1 VLALT
6 RGFSKIGGMA
16 SEYDVAPSI
25 AVPRLQIGVKA
36 RFAAIF
42 GALEQQLERERD
54 QFALWLPIGLGAGI
68 ALWFVLP
75 TPLAWI
81 GAAAA
86 LGGIAIAAMIFG
98 QDRRAGQAVAWFAG
112 AMLAGLFIIWGKAL
126 WVAAPRVD
134 DRAAVKSFSARI
146 EMVEPLQAR
155 GLVRLRLAPDAA
167 AGLPP
172 HVRVNVD
179 ARTVPAYLP
188 TGSRIDLRARLMAP
202 AGPPVPGGYD
212 FARVAWFQGIG
223 ATGKAL
229 DPPVVHLL
237 QGGGFRSWLADVRQR
252 LSAHIESR
260 ITGAGEGGVAA
271 SFVTGDQGAIPG
283 TDNDALRKAG
293 LAHLLSVSGL
303 HVSAVVGG
311 TMILAL
317 RLLALSPRL
326 ALRAPLPLIAAGA
339 GAMAGVGY
347 TLLSG
352 AEVPT
357 IRSCIAALLVLIGIS
372 LGREAMTLRLVAAGA
387 LIVLLFWPEALAGP
401 SFQLSFAA
409 VASLVALHEHP
420 RMAAFVARREEPWYA
435 RVGREGL
442 SLLISG
448 LVIELALSPIALF
461 HFHKSGLYGAVAN
474 IVAIPLSTF
483 VIMPLEALSLLLD
496 IVGLGAPIWWLTG
509 KSLSLLLWIAH
520 VVGDA
525 PGAQASLPTMAWGAF
540 AMMVAGGLWITL
552 WRTRMRRLGA
562 VPLLIGALWALV
574 TPPPDILVTGDGR
587 HVAIRTTDGR
597 IALLRP
603 KAGDYVRGVLGEA
616 SGTQADA
623 LNIDDLK
630 TARCG
635 NDMCIADIDAGGR
648 LWRVLA
654 TRSPF
659 LIDIATMNRA
669 CAGVDIAIS
678 DRRLPR
684 SCRPRW
690 LKLDR
695 PALARTGGVAI
706 RLGSG
711 VESVAQA
718 TGHHPW
724 AAAVQPFPSINNGAA
739 GRRAYP
745 GREPDREHN
754 AADHKRDWPDRG
766 GSSIPR
772 GGNI

>member
-1 VLALT
+1 
-6 RGFSKIGGMA
+6 MA

-25 AVPRLQIGVKA
+25 AVPRLQIGVRA
-36 RFAAIF
+36 RIAAIF
-42 GALEQQLERERD
+42 AVLERQLEQERD
-54 QFALWLPIGLGAGI
+54 QFALWLPIGFGAGI

-75 TPLAWI
+75 TSLAWI
-81 GAAAA
+81 GAAVAI
-86 LGGIAIAAMIFG
+86 GGIAMAAILFG
-98 QDRRAGQAVAWFAG
+98 SGRRAGQAVAWFAG
-112 AMLAGLFIIWGKAL
+112 AMLIGLMVIWIKAIV
-126 WVAAPRVD
+126 VAAPRLG
-134 DRAAVKSFSARI
+134 DRPVVKSFSARI
-146 EMVEPLQAR
+146 DEVEPLQAR
-155 GLVRLRLAPDAA
+155 GLVRLRLAPDPA

-172 HVRVNVD
+172 HIRVNVD
-179 ARTVPAYLP
+179 AKTVPAYVP
-188 TGSRIDLRARLMAP
+188 TGSRIDVRARLMAP

-212 FARVAWFQGIG
+212 FAQVAWFQGLG

-229 DPPVVHLL
+229 DPPTMHLIE
-237 QGGGFRSWLADVRQR
+237 GGGFRSWLADVRQR

-260 ITGAGEGGVAA
+260 IKGAGEGGVAA
-271 SFVTGDQGAIPG
+271 SFVTGDQGAIPE
-283 TDNDALRKAG
+283 TDNDALRQAG

-339 GAMAGVGY
+339 GALAGVGY

-352 AEVPT
+352 AQVPT
-357 IRSCIAALLVLIGIS
+357 IRSCIAALLVLAGIS

-387 LIVLLFWPEALAGP
+387 LIVMLFWPESLAGP

-409 VASLVALHEHP
+409 VASLIALHEHP
-420 RMAAFVARREEPWYA
+420 RMAAFVARHEESWPW
-435 RVGREGL
+435 RIGREGV

-496 IVGLGAPIWWLTG
+496 TVGLGAPIWWLTG
-509 KSLSLLLWIAH
+509 RSLSLLLWIAH
-520 VVGDA
+520 IVGDA
-525 PGAQASLPTMAWGAF
+525 PGAQAALSTMPGGAF
-540 AMMVAGGLWITL
+540 ALMVAGGLWITL

-562 VPLLIGALWALV
+562 IPLVIGAIWALL

-623 LNIDDLK
+623 LNLDDLK
-630 TARCG
+630 TAHCG
-635 NDMCIADIDAGGR
+635 NDMCVTDIRAGGR
-648 LWRVLA
+648 TWRVLA

-669 CAGVDIAIS
+669 CADVDVAIS

-684 SCRPRW
+684 SCHPRW

-695 PALARTGGVAI
+695 PALAQTGGVAI

-711 VESVAQA
+711 DVDSVNDDVGQ
-718 TGHHPW
+718 HPW
-724 AAAVQPFPSINNGAA
+724 APPPPAA
-739 GRRAYP
+739 RAHS
-745 GREPDREHN
+745 RWMR
-754 AADHKRDWPDRG
+754 AL
-766 GSSIPR
+766 
-772 GGNI
+772 